1 MVTGT
6 GSETRLGN
14 FYAIWFREN
23 VLCGTYWVSVGFLFR
38 ENVLNGTNWF
48 CEGIWFRENVLC
60 GTEINKNGLIFL

>member
-6 GSETRLGN
+6 GIKTRLGN
-14 FYAIWFREN
+14 FNAI
-23 VLCGTYWVSVGFLFR
+23 LFR
-38 ENVLNGTNWF
+38 ENVLDGTNWF

>member
-23 VLCGTYWVSVGFLFR
+23 VL
-38 ENVLNGTNWF
+38 NGTNWF
-48 CEGIWFRENVLC
+48 CEGIWFRKNVLC